1 MILEWF
7 NAREAAKIGA
17 ALADQFAPRQVM
29 TSTTRGKQSAS
40 SGPDDVLHEVLQRV
54 DREVRNLRL
63 NFYKKA
69 KIANSFKWRLLENGV
84 EKALADEVTQRLVLH
99 LSGT

>member
-29 TSTTRGKQSAS
+29 NSTARGMQ
-40 SGPDDVLHEVLQRV
+40 PWL
-54 DREVRNLRL
+54 RELTPRRSP
-63 NFYKKA
+63 F
-69 KIANSFKWRLLENGV
+69 IRI
-84 EKALADEVTQRLVLH
+84 
-99 LSGT
+99 